1 MTMKIKVLHITKM
14 KGISGS
20 ENHLLTLLAG
30 LNKDRFEAHLCILA
44 ESRHLS
50 LLQEYKYKL
59 ELAGVIVSIL
69 VMHKYA
75 NVSLI
80 WQIRNYILRENIH
93 IVHTHL
99 IHADFYGTLA
109 AKLAGIGMIIS
120 SRHNDDR
127 FRRYLPLIW
136 LNRFLAR
143 WHSRIIVISDWIG
156 AFLQTVEKIP
166 AEKLVRIH
174 YGLEPEK
181 IIDKAVKP
189 QYVRQQFQIPCQVPV
204 IGTIGRL
211 TAQKGHIYLL
221 RAVKQVKAQLPDLR
235 VLIIGD
241 GELRAELEQQAKEL
255 GIEMNVVFT
264 GYRDDA
270 ITLLSGFDF
279 FVLPS
284 LWEGFGLVLLE
295 AMALKKA
302 IVASKVSAIPESVVD
317 GRTGILVPPKNP
329 EKLAEAILTVLN
341 NHKLSVSM
349 GEAGYTHLHHNFSVQ
364 KMVTATETL
373 YMRVYNA

>member
-30 LNKDRFEAHLCILA
+30 LNKDRFEVYLCILA
-44 ESRHLS
+44 ESRHLC
-50 LLQEYKYKL
+50 LLQEYTRKL
-59 ELAGVIVSIL
+59 EIAGIIVSVL

-75 NVSLI
+75 NVSLV
-80 WQIRNYILRENIH
+80 WKLRNYILRENIH

-109 AKLAGIGMIIS
+109 AKLAGVATILS

-127 FRRYLPLIW
+127 FRKYLPLIW

-143 WHSRIIVISDWIG
+143 WHSNIIVISDWIG
-156 AFLQTVEKIP
+156 VFLQEVEKIP
-166 AEKLVRIH
+166 VEKIVRIH
-174 YGLEPEK
+174 YGLEAK
-181 IIDKAVKP
+181 IIIDKTNP
-189 QYVRQQFQIPCQVPV
+189 QYIRQQFQIPNQVPV
-204 IGTIGRL
+204 IVTIGRL
-211 TAQKGHIYLL
+211 TDQKGHTYLL
-221 RAVKQVKAQLPDLR
+221 RAVKQVKAQFPDLR

-241 GELRAELEQQAKEL
+241 GELRPELENQSKEL
-255 GIEMNVVFT
+255 ELEANVIFP
-264 GYRDDA
+264 GYRNDA
-270 ITLLSGFDF
+270 LKLLSGCDF
-279 FVLPS
+279 FVFPS

-302 IVASKVSAIPESVVD
+302 IVASNVSAIPESVVD
-317 GRTGILVPPKNP
+317 GKTGILVPPKDP
-329 EKLAEAILTVLN
+329 EKLAEATVTLLN
-341 NHKLSVSM
+341 DHELRLSM
-349 GEAGYTHLHHNFSVQ
+349 GEAGYIHLQDNFSVQ